1 MLLKNVSLIFPL
13 TSAISISP
21 AGKIYSWLA
30 NRFVRQQHRNEIMR
44 LLNPPVNIFI
54 TLASY
59 LLDALLF

>member
-1 MLLKNVSLIFPL
+1 MQSAHDRRWSETYFSLI
-13 TSAISISP
+13 
-21 AGKIYSWLA
+21 